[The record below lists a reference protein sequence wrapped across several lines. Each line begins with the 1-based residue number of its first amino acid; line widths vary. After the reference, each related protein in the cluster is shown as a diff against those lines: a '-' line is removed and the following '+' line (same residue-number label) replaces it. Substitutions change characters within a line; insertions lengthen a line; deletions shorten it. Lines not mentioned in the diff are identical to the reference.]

1 MKELDFY
8 EEIGNWD
15 FSQIK
20 CKTEKLTDWDFYER
34 IKKYTDEN
42 SVCLD
47 LGTGGGE
54 RVLKNYPDVA
64 MIIGTDFSEE
74 MIKTAKENAKKY
86 PNKRVK
92 FTKMNNLEQKNV

>member
-34 IKKYTDEN
+34 IKNIQMKIQY
-42 SVCLD
+42 V
-47 LGTGGGE
+47 
-54 RVLKNYPDVA
+54 
-64 MIIGTDFSEE
+64 
-74 MIKTAKENAKKY
+74 
-86 PNKRVK
+86 
-92 FTKMNNLEQKNV
+92 